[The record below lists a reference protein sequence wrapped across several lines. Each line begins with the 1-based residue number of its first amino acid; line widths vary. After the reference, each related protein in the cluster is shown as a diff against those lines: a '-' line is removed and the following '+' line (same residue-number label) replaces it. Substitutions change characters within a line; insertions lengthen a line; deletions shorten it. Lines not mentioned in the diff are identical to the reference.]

1 MQAVISMFK
10 ECFEIAEMNKTR
22 KKKKKLKAP
31 ALVHAMDPKFDP
43 YSTSRFVI
51 WTRSANT
58 KMLTTRVLVF
68 ENRVFLNFTIVHYI
82 THVLHVLNVLNY
94 MY

>member
-10 ECFEIAEMNKTR
+10 ECFEIAEANKMR
-22 KKKKKLKAP
+22 KKKKQLKAP

-51 WTRSANT
+51 
-58 KMLTTRVLVF
+58 
-68 ENRVFLNFTIVHYI
+68 
-82 THVLHVLNVLNY
+82 
-94 MY
+94 